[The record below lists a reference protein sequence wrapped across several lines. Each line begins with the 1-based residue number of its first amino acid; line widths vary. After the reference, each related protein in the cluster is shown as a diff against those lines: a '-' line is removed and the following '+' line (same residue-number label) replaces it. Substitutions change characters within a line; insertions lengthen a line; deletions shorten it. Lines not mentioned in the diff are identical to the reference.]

1 MATLL
6 VSHSQPLR
14 MVQFHTFAIISN
26 NPFSSFPFSTF
37 PSCLLL
43 KTDLRHVASICIMI
57 NTEEKE
63 RNLNNKKGIQN
74 SNE

>member
-26 NPFSSFPFSTF
+26 NPFSSFPFSTV

-43 KTDLRHVASICIMI
+43 KTDLRHVASKVCV
-57 NTEEKE
+57 
-63 RNLNNKKGIQN
+63 L
-74 SNE
+74 